1 MIVALVILG
10 IACVVVVA
18 VMLEQRHRIKLARNH
33 MKKIL
38 AVIKE
43 MNVGNFEPRITES
56 CNLDVGQISRGINQ
70 MLDQLETFVR
80 ETGAVTSSASSGRF
94 RPFLTSRMLPNLGN
108 AGAQINKSV
117 HAIQTALAL
126 SKHQNLNATLSQIN
140 DNLKQQ
146 CYMQT
151 SFTTSNTRLKNM
163 VSVVDATAQKSE
175 ENYSKIA
182 KTLETLEQISQLI
195 STNSSYADAIAKRS
209 EEMRSIVSAIDD
221 IADQTNLLALNAAIE
236 AARAGEH
243 GRGFAVV
250 ADDVRKLSEKTQTAT
265 KEIQTQINV
274 FQQDTN
280 SMYDNSQSMN
290 TQMEAF
296 NQMMGDFKEVL
307 QETMEGSNVVSK
319 DAKSVIARLTGNLLM
334 LDYLIFKANAYD
346 RVLNG
351 SDSEGIQDELA
362 GLFEHWLENR
372 GKKLYANH
380 DALANI
386 IRTHKIVIES
396 GKDGV
401 QKAYDKADEAAII
414 QDFKAMEV
422 ASKELFENIEH
433 LASLWRNEQVTN
445 MDLSSVWSNGQKCD
459 KAQ

>member
-1 MIVALVILG
+1 MIVAVVILG
-10 IACVVVVA
+10 VVCLALLA
-18 VMLEQRHRIKLARNH
+18 VMIEQGYRIKIARNH

-38 AVIKE
+38 AVVNE
-43 MNVGNFEPRITES
+43 MNAGNFEPRITER
-56 CNLDVGQISRGINQ
+56 CNLDVGKISRGINQ

-80 ETGAVTSSASSGRF
+80 ETRAVTSSASSGRF
-94 RPFLTSRMLPNLGN
+94 RPFLTSGMLPNLGN
-108 AGAQINKSV
+108 VGAQINKSV
-117 HAIQTALAL
+117 HAIHSALAL
-126 SKHQNLNATLSQIN
+126 SKHQNLTTTLSKIN
-140 DNLKQQ
+140 ENLKQQ
-146 CYMQT
+146 RYMQK
-151 SFTTSNTRLKNM
+151 SFATSNTRLENM
-163 VSVVDATAQKSE
+163 LSVVESTAHKSE

-243 GRGFAVV
+243 GKGFAVV
-250 ADDVRKLSEKTQTAT
+250 ADEVRKLAEKTQSAT

-280 SMYDNSQSMN
+280 SVYDNSQSMN
-290 TQMEAF
+290 AQMEVF

-307 QETMEGSNVVSK
+307 QETMEGSNIISK
-319 DAKSVIARLTGNLLM
+319 DAKSVIAGLRGNLLM

-351 SDSEGIQDELA
+351 NNSDGIQDELA
-362 GLFEHWLENR
+362 ELFERWLENR
-372 GKKLYANH
+372 GQKFYANH

-386 IRTHKIVIES
+386 IKAHKIIIES
-396 GKDGV
+396 AKNGV
-401 QKAYDKADEAAII
+401 QKAHDKADESAIT
-414 QDFKAMEV
+414 QDFKAMET
-422 ASKELFENIEH
+422 ASNELFTNIEH
-433 LASLWRNEQVTN
+433 LSNLWR
-445 MDLSSVWSNGQKCD
+445 D
-459 KAQ
+459 K